1 MHLKNGG
8 PAQTSWQ
15 QMEPTAPNTVTMY
28 CDPCGDDREFRREGR
43 EKTVDVRGEPI
54 TVTAPTLVCATCGAT
69 QPDPQGERQG
79 LEPIRLANDEYRR
92 RHDMLTTAQIRRIR
106 EQYDLSREA
115 FAAVLGM
122 SPATLYRYEA
132 GALQDDLHDAVIFA
146 CDEPATMRRLVD
158 RRKALLSPL
167 QVRRFEQA
175 LARINPRLFRDPAAS
190 ATA

>member
-1 MHLKNGG
+1 
-8 PAQTSWQ
+8 
-15 QMEPTAPNTVTMY
+15 MY
-28 CDPCGDDREFRREGR
+28 CNPCGDDREFRRELR
-43 EKTVDVRGEPI
+43 APTLEVRGEPI
-54 TVTAPTLVCATCGAT
+54 TVTVPTLVCATCGAT
-69 QPDPQGERQG
+69 QPDLQAERDG
-79 LEPIRLANDEYRR
+79 LDPIRLAFDEYRR
-92 RHDMLTTAQIRRIR
+92 RHDMLGPDEIRRIR

-158 RRKALLSPL
+158 RRKALLPPL

-175 LARINPRLFRDPAAS
+175 LARIDPSLFQDPASS